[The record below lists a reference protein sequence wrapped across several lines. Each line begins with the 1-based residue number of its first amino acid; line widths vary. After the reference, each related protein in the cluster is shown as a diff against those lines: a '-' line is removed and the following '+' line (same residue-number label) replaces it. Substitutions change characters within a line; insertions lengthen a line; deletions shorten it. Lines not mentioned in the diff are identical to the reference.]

1 MKFGIFGIVL
11 IIVQLLLNSKVD
23 DFEPIIDTD
32 TFDRIYTIKPI
43 VKTISIIGF
52 LFMTFIAYKAFPAY
66 EKDNRIDGMIAMF
79 LLSFLPLLFA
89 IYVYGTKF
97 IIPYSK
103 DRIIYKFLFFEKTI
117 FFKDIIKIQEFKFNN
132 GNELKIIGNKTTI
145 KFNSNFIGYYDLRS
159 KLEVFGKKNVKI
171 ETIVK

>member
-1 MKFGIFGIVL
+1 
-11 IIVQLLLNSKVD
+11 
-23 DFEPIIDTD
+23 
-32 TFDRIYTIKPI
+32 
-43 VKTISIIGF
+43 
-52 LFMTFIAYKAFPAY
+52 
-66 EKDNRIDGMIAMF
+66 MIAMF

-159 KLEVFGKKNVKI
+159 ILEVFGKKNVKI